1 MGEAKQVSFVLSVRK
16 VTFSQRNL
24 GVNMP
29 FEDELQKAWRGL
41 IEKLPTAI
49 QHGISDPKTSA
60 TSRLKYVEMAIRLF
74 FGPIGR
80 PETEID
86 SKNAREAAT
95 MLRKVVPELEKIR
108 REHRSERLRR
118 KADQYLGFIATRVGV
133 D

>member
-1 MGEAKQVSFVLSVRK
+1 
-16 VTFSQRNL
+16 
-24 GVNMP
+24 MP

-49 QHGISDPKTSA
+49 QHGLSDPKTSA
-60 TSRLKYVEMAIRLF
+60 TNRLKYVEMAVRLF

-80 PETEID
+80 PETAID

-95 MLRKVVPELEKIR
+95 MLRNVVPELEKIR
-108 REHRSERLRR
+108 REHPSQRLQR
-118 KADQYLGFIATRVGV
+118 KADQYLSFITTRLGV